1 VTENTLDTIAVSTI
15 TALSVGFVWLCLNG
29 FTAVLFIL
37 AAVIVLLGVVFLYA
51 VAEDAWK
58 EWRNRWH

>member
-1 VTENTLDTIAVSTI
+1 VTENTLDTIAVSAI

-29 FTAVLFIL
+29 FTAALWIL
-37 AAVIVLLGVVFLYA
+37 AAVFVLLALVFVYA
-51 VAEDAWK
+51 VAEDAYK